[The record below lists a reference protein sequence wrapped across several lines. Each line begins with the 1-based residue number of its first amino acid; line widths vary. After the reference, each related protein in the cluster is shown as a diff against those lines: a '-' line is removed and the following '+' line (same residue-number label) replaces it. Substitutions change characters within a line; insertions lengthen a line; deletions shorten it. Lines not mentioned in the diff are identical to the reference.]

1 MSLPK
6 EPLSKEYDTTAIDNE
21 AIAAMEKTQASCSRF
36 RILYMGYQL
45 RENTPQPDE
54 AMAQVVSTMTKLW
67 EIHKQQCSLGNDV
80 SALMNHFKQSGTST
94 TSTPGL

>member
-1 MSLPK
+1 MWVSLP
-6 EPLSKEYDTTAIDNE
+6 KEYDTTAIDNE
-21 AIAAMEKTQASCSRF
+21 AIAAMEKTPANCSRF

-45 RENTPQPDE
+45 REGTPQPDE
-54 AMAQVVSTMTKLW
+54 AMAQVVNSMTKLW
-67 EIHKQQCSLGNDV
+67 KIHKQQCSLGNDV